1 MGKPSIKSRKTSQI
15 RSKKRKIRMIKQIK
29 SKEEELMDLQ
39 TQFHEYKKNVGD
51 AGEKVFNEI
60 NKCTRENNNL
70 VKWLKI
76 YDEQINNYEKELYNL
91 NSRLYFSSQP
101 QPQSQPQS

>member
-1 MGKPSIKSRKTSQI
+1 
-15 RSKKRKIRMIKQIK
+15 MIKQIK

-101 QPQSQPQS
+101 QPQFQPQPQSQP